1 MTGSEHYDPKKDP
14 KTIEGLKELLKDT
27 KMQYKVGE
35 PMNREQYEEYLKA
48 RGARVPQTFKV
59 DNILERNDNEVTVN
73 VSEEAKQKLHK
84 KLNDM
89 KEARR

>member
-1 MTGSEHYDPKKDP
+1 MSGAEYDPKKDP

-48 RGARVPQTFKV
+48 RGARAPQTFKV
-59 DNILERNDNEVTVN
+59 DNILQRNNNEVNVN
-73 VSEEAKQKLHK
+73 INDEAKQKLHK
-84 KLNDM
+84 KLSEM